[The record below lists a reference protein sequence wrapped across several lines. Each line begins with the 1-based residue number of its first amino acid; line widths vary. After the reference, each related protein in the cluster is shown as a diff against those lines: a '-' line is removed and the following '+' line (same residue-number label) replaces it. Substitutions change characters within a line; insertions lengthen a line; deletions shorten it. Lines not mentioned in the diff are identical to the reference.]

1 MMRALPSRFLRL
13 RFLPKDKLWRRPAL
27 PALIFPVAVM
37 RKRFAALRLVFNFGI
52 FRSWKKESC
61 AFYTAFASKSSL
73 GRLRLNRG
81 GERRRSR
88 SHRRVRRAL
97 RRGGGPPGR
106 LAGAGGRAPPS

>member
-1 MMRALPSRFLRL
+1 MRRGLPSRFLRL

-61 AFYTAFASKSSL
+61 AFYTAFAPKSSL
-73 GRLRLNRG
+73 GRLGLNSG
-81 GERRRSR
+81 GRRRR
-88 SHRRVRRAL
+88 GRRGRKVPQGAPCRRA
-97 RRGGGPPGR
+97 GPP
-106 LAGAGGRAPPS
+106 RAAAAP